1 MDLKIK
7 KKNQNI
13 YIKKKSYDDSD
24 VPKKHI
30 EELVDYNGIKYLEWF
45 KAEG

>member
-7 KKNQNI
+7 EKSEHLYKE
-13 YIKKKSYDDSD
+13 KSYDDSD

>member
-1 MDLKIK
+1 MILMF
-7 KKNQNI
+7 
-13 YIKKKSYDDSD
+13 
-24 VPKKHI
+24 PKKHI